1 MNPRMI
7 GLEMRNQK
15 YKRIPVGEEEIEA
28 IEENNKKVAGE
39 EIEIR
44 MIKVE
49 ETMTEEIE
57 AIVEAIEVI
66 GDIEEGIEAIEEGIE
81 KEDFE
86 AIEMTEER
94 IEAGTEVE
102 VEVAFTI
109 ETMDKTA
116 TKEEMIM
123 ETEEDIEDLTMMTIV
138 VTETIGAEVM
148 RTTQET
154 THRTALLLI

>member
-7 GLEMRNQK
+7 GFEMRNQK

-94 IEAGTEVE
+94 IEAGIEVE